1 MIPIVSKIIEVC
13 VFRFNSDRIEY
24 LVLRRAPDERL
35 HPGMWQ
41 IITGMVEEGERAVET
56 ALRELKEETGFTPEH
71 LWSLPQLTTFFD
83 VRNNAI
89 NLCPV
94 FAVQVKNGTN
104 PVLSSEHASFDWLP
118 PQSAQSRLV
127 WPSHRAA
134 IDLVDQYI
142 VRGEEAAFRL
152 KLDVS

>member
-1 MIPIVSKIIEVC
+1 MIPIVGKIIEVC
-13 VFRFNSDRIEY
+13 VFRFNSDLIEY

-41 IITGMVEEGERAVET
+41 IITGMVEEGEQAVET
-56 ALRELKEETGFTPEH
+56 ALRELKEETGFAPEH
-71 LWSLPQLTTFFD
+71 FWSLPQLTTFFD

-94 FAVQVKNGTN
+94 FAAQVKNNAN
-104 PVLSSEHASFDWLP
+104 PVLSGEHTSFAWLP

-142 VRGEEAAFRL
+142 VRGEEAAYRL